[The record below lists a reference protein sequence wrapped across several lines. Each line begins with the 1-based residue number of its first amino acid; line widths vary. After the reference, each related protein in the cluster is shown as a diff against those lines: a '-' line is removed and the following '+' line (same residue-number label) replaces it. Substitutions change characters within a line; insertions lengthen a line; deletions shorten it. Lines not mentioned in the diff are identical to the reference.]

1 MNNAYKVF
9 HMSELANIIKEYARQ
24 PKHFRI
30 WENYEQLEIC
40 LNASYIGDTIMYLTS
55 NQLGCVMYKV
65 CKNENNEKYLEQ
77 IWNAEDEFMSC

>member
-1 MNNAYKVF
+1 MYPV
-9 HMSELANIIKEYARQ
+9 
-24 PKHFRI
+24 
-30 WENYEQLEIC
+30 
-40 LNASYIGDTIMYLTS
+40 IGDTIMYLTS